1 MTVAEL
7 IAKLSELDPSMRV
20 VVNGYEC
27 GFDVVCDIR
36 IITVRP
42 WQPIKASERLGAWLT
57 QDRWSYEGELSRC
70 EPGEQSEQVVWF
82 PRQSC

>member
-7 IAKLSELDPSMRV
+7 IARLSELDPSMRV

-27 GFDVVCDIR
+27 GFDVVCDLR

-42 WQPIKASERLGAWLT
+42 WQPINPSQLLSGWLPE
-57 QDRWSYEGELSRC
+57 DRWSYEGELSHA
-70 EPGEQSEQVVWF
+70 EPGEQSEQVVCF
-82 PRQSC
+82 PRKSC